1 METTLA
7 RLRAIEAD
15 IRAGKLEEAA
25 AALKVLGP
33 SAPLDPRIHI
43 TGAMLAR
50 AAGSPEREIASLRA
64 ALALEP
70 RQPRIHIAVAKALA
84 REERHAEAVAAA
96 NRAVELDPEDI
107 AMLEIAVAIATAA
120 GDDAT
125 SMRHLRSAHALRP
138 ADRRI
143 GLALAAGL
151 TRQGQYA
158 EAEGHWR
165 GALAED
171 AGDPF
176 ALMWL
181 GVCLVELDRK
191 DEARAVLE
199 HADRQLPGN
208 ETLQFFLA
216 IARGATPS
224 TQPGWIAQA
233 IFDRHADRFDVNL
246 VGQLKYRVPRRVA
259 EILLARDAGRSVS
272 VLDLGCGTGLLGVYL
287 GRVEGPFVGVDLSA
301 RMIDRA
307 RRHGI
312 YTELRQGD
320 LQEALQ
326 RTAPD
331 SFDYVTANDVFVYVG
346 DISAV
351 IPAAFKAVRRGG
363 AFIFSCETADESE
376 AALVLRP
383 SRRYAH
389 SRTSVEALCRAAGF
403 ARCAVEPLEL
413 RLEANVPVAGF
424 IAVAEKS

>member
-1 METTLA
+1 M
-7 RLRAIEAD
+7 
-15 IRAGKLEEAA
+15 
-25 AALKVLGP
+25 
-33 SAPLDPRIHI
+33 
-43 TGAMLAR
+43 
-50 AAGSPEREIASLRA
+50 SLRR

-70 RQPRIHIAVAKALA
+70 GSQRPRCDGERRRA
-84 REERHAEAVAAA
+84 REARHAEAVAAA
-96 NRAVELDPEDI
+96 NRAVELFPEDVT
-107 AMLEIAVAIATAA
+107 ALEIAVAIATAA

-125 SMRHLRSAHALRP
+125 SLRHLHSAHALRP

-151 TRQGQYA
+151 TKQGQYA
-158 EAEGHWR
+158 DAERHWR
-165 GALAED
+165 RALAED
-171 AGDPF
+171 ADDPF

-181 GVCLVELDRK
+181 GIRLVELDRK

-233 IFDRHADRFDVNL
+233 IFDKHADRFDVNL
-246 VGQLKYRVPRRVA
+246 VGQLKYRVPHRVA
-259 EILLARDAGRSVS
+259 EILLGRDAGRDVS

-287 GRVEGPFVGVDLSA
+287 GRIKGPFVGVDLA
-301 RMIDRA
+301 AKMIDQA

-326 RTAPD
+326 RTEPD

-351 IPAAFKAVRRGG
+351 IPAAFKTIRRGG

-389 SRTSVEALCRAAGF
+389 SRSSVEALCRAAGF

-424 IAVAEKS
+424 ITVAEKS